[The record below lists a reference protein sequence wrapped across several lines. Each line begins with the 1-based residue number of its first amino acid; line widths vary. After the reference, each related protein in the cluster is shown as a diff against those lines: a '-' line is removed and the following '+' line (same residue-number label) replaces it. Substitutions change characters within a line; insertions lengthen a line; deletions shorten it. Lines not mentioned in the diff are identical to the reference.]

1 MLRPSCTRISGGV
14 HPRVRRLLF
23 APVVVLAVLSL
34 AEGVA
39 RVVMRKG
46 ALVSVPEEMVRSH
59 LQGGGADLVYDP
71 ILGWRRSQLPN
82 WGLGV
87 DQYGFRDADTRLEKA
102 PGTLR
107 GFALGDSQTFGAGIE
122 ADEAYAAV
130 AERLLRERGH
140 NVEII
145 NAGLAGYRSIQ
156 ALRLIQTTLP
166 PFDPDFVVV
175 DCQGQDSPH
184 DEMPSQD
191 SGIRGALQRGLFYS
205 RLYRTARIGVEQAS
219 ARLGGAEKR
228 NLALPD
234 LALPSPFP
242 QRDRPGN
249 HDLILAWG
257 QSHDIEVFFLD
268 YPFGDA
274 TARALLGT
282 DDLPTGARLVA
293 TVPALRASGLP
304 VPELFLDKNH
314 LTAKGAAVVGGQL
327 ADVMEPWVVEQSS
340 R

>member
-1 MLRPSCTRISGGV
+1 M
-14 HPRVRRLLF
+14 HPRFRRLFF
-23 APVVVLAVLSL
+23 APLLTVAGLSL

-39 RVVMRKG
+39 RVVMREG

-82 WGLGV
+82 SGLGV
-87 DQYGFRDADTRLEKA
+87 DQYGFRDADTTLAKP
-102 PGTLR
+102 PGALR

-122 ADEAYAAV
+122 ADEAYGAV

-156 ALRLIQTTLP
+156 ALRLIQTTLAA
-166 PFDPDFVVV
+166 FEPDFVVV

-184 DEMPSQD
+184 DEMPRQD
-191 SGIRGALQRGLFYS
+191 AGIRGLFQRGLFYS
-205 RLYRTARIGVEQAS
+205 RLYRAARIGVEQAS
-219 ARLGGAEKR
+219 ARLGGTEKR
-228 NLALPD
+228 NLVLPD

-242 QRDRPGN
+242 HQERPGN
-249 HDLILAWG
+249 HDLIYAWG
-257 QSHDIEVFFLD
+257 ESHDIEVFFLD

-274 TARALLGT
+274 TVRALLGV
-282 DDLPTGARLVA
+282 DDLTSGSNLVA
-293 TVPALRASGLP
+293 TVPALQATGLS

-327 ADVMEPWVVEQSS
+327 AEVLEPWVREQSA